1 MQEYT
6 GPRTVHAY
14 ILRAFERILARY
26 NDLFLSISCY
36 LPEMTKETLN
46 IKYIRV

>member
-6 GPRTVHAY
+6 GPRTVYAY

-26 NDLFLSISCY
+26 NDLLSISCY
-36 LPEMTKETLN
+36 LPEMTKETL
-46 IKYIRV
+46 